1 VSIGVAITALEN
13 RIAVRPCGRMI
24 ACRGFVLAIL
34 KRV

>member
-1 VSIGVAITALEN
+1 VSIGVGITALED
-13 RIAVRPCGRMI
+13 RITVRPCGRMI